1 MIQHGVFAV
10 AEHAVTT
17 ASATS
22 AEAARTRAL
31 GLYRQWQKAVNYNI
45 FIYFF
50 FLPHTHYNY
59 KIRFLR

>member
-22 AEAARTRAL
+22 ADAARTRAL
-31 GLYRQWQKAVNYNI
+31 ALYRQWQKSVNYNI
-45 FIYFF
+45 FLYIFYPT
-50 FLPHTHYNY
+50 LIIIIN
-59 KIRFLR
+59 